1 MSEHAHAPGGHPP
14 AEPDRI
20 HAGSIL
26 AVGAAALLIFAAA
39 GASTVLYMRR
49 AQAELNPAFPVMPAA
64 AGEAKIGIVE
74 QQLFEN
80 SDRARTLREEEER
93 RLRSYGWVDRKA
105 GLAHIPIDRAMDLVL
120 QGERP

>member
-14 AEPDRI
+14 AETDRI
-20 HAGSIL
+20 YPARIVL
-26 AVGAAALLIFAAA
+26 VGAAALLIFAAA
-39 GASTVLYMRR
+39 SAVTVLYMRR

-80 SDRARTLREEEER
+80 ADRAKTLRVEEER
-93 RLRSYGWVDRKA
+93 RLHSYGWVDRKA
-105 GLAHIPIDRAMDLVL
+105 GLAHLPIDRAMDLVL